1 MGNQKSV
8 RGRTLVEKSL
18 AFVHHCNRF
27 ARKDF
32 ESLFRLNAT
41 GARCKK
47 HTELASREPHRAI
60 GAEDE
65 SPYSLS
71 RFLNECGLLGFW
83 LALYND
89 FATHTFQYHLMEPF
103 FVDMNTNIFGLE
115 HDLGAVEHGL

>member
-8 RGRTLVEKSL
+8 RGRTLVKKSF

-32 ESLFRLNAT
+32 KNVFRMNAT
-41 GARCKK
+41 GACCKK
-47 HTELASREPHRAI
+47 HTELASGEPHRAI

-71 RFLNECGLLGFW
+71 RTLNERGLRCFWFVLCSADATNTLG
-83 LALYND
+83 D
-89 FATHTFQYHLMEPF
+89 DT
-103 FVDMNTNIFGLE
+103 I
-115 HDLGAVEHGL
+115 